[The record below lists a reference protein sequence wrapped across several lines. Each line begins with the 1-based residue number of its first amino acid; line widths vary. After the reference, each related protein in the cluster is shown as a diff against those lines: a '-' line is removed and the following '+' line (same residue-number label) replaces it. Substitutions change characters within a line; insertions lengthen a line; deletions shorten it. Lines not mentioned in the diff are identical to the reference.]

1 MCEKR
6 RRCVKRDVFC
16 TRVVCFCVRV
26 SYVCE
31 MRLGKEMYVF
41 EKRRRCVKRD
51 VFCMRLAKEMY
62 VFEETLIKKM

>member
-1 MCEKR
+1 MYVFEKR

-16 TRVVCFCVRV
+16 
-26 SYVCE
+26 
-31 MRLGKEMYVF
+31 MRLAKEMYVF